1 MHLVGLLIIS
11 FARAFDPVLITEE
24 HAQYRSALGG
34 ETLCRGRV
42 QKMTGSLLPALI
54 SDGVPDLGREF

>member
-42 QKMTGSLLPALI
+42 KKMTEPCYLL
-54 SDGVPDLGREF
+54 